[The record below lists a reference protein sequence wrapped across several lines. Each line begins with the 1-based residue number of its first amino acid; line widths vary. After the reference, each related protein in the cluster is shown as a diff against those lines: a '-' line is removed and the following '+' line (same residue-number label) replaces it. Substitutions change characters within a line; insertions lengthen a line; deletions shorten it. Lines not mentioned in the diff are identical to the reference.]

1 MKRTTTFIASILFA
15 VSLSAQINPVKIS
28 KNLDIAE
35 KEKVIRSGDEVLSH
49 LMINPNPYIFSNKSS
64 KGSTETEIGY
74 TTYDLQTNS
83 SVQNRLVVH
92 EDGTMSAAW
101 TISEEMNSSWTDRGT
116 GYNYFDGTSW
126 SQNGAGQPG
135 SQNPRLEDSRVGW
148 PSLLALENGGEC
160 AITHSTENSYLNI
173 ASRGSIGSGTWTNT
187 NISEDYLI
195 WNRSAVGGPDGNS
208 IHLVALTEPMGT
220 NWSGQLYNGVNGAL
234 LYYRSLDGG
243 VTWDITNMQLLEM
256 DSLNFI
262 GFNGDNYAIAAKGET
277 IALAY
282 FNGWADS
289 FILKSTDNGDTW
301 TKTIFIDFPVDLY
314 DLDSGVDLDA
324 DGTTDTMYS
333 TTGSGAILIDNN
345 DIVHV
350 TYGDMRILDT
360 DLSDGS
366 SSYFPGTNG
375 LMYWNENIGAD
386 TSGGT
391 MVGPSLWNHENGIYI
406 GASEDIDQ
414 SGTLDIL
421 EGGNYG
427 TGLST
432 MPNMGIDANGV
443 IWVSYSSAVENVVSV
458 DGQNFR
464 HIYITKSTDG
474 GTTWSQSVDITPH
487 DDWDGMQ
494 ECVYGSMYPVVD
506 DKIRIVYQKD
516 FEPGNTL
523 GADAD
528 IVDWN
533 ATVYLEVDTVGLFA
547 TSTSILEENNLY
559 ELNDNK
565 IFDIL
570 GREWKSKFTDL
581 PKGIY
586 IRNGKKVFKTK

>member
-15 VSLSAQINPVKIS
+15 VSLSAQINPIKIS

-35 KEKVIRSGDEVLSH
+35 KEKVIRSGDEMLSY
-49 LMINPNPYIFSNKSS
+49 LMINPNPYIFSNISP

-74 TTYDLQTNS
+74 TTYDLQTNN
-83 SVQNRLVVH
+83 SVQNRLIIH
-92 EDGTMSAAW
+92 EDGTMSATW

-135 SQNPRLEDSRVGW
+135 SQNPRLEDSRAGW

-160 AITHSTENSYLNI
+160 AISHSTENSYLNI

-220 NWSGQLYNGVNGAL
+220 NWSGQLYNGVNGAI

-262 GFNGDNYAIAAKGET
+262 GFGGDNYAIAAKGET

-314 DLDSGVDLDA
+314 DIDSGIDLDA

-345 DIVHV
+345 DMVHV
-350 TYGDMRILDT
+350 TYGDMRILDA
-360 DLSDGS
+360 DLSDDQ

-391 MVGPSLWNHENGIYI
+391 FISSSLWDHGNGIYI
-406 GASEDIDQ
+406 GGSEDIDQ

-427 TGLST
+427 SGLST

-443 IWVSYSSAVENVVSV
+443 IWVSYSSAVENIVSV

-474 GTTWSQSVDITPH
+474 GTTWSESVDITPQ

-533 ATVYLEVDTVGLFA
+533 ATVYLEVDTVGLFS

-559 ELNDNK
+559 EVNDNK

-570 GREWKSKFTDL
+570 GREWKSNFADL